1 MKKGV
6 RGHKGARL
14 RALFV
19 LWGMG
24 ILLSGGSL
32 TGCQGAEGGKREG
45 KWTEPELVLCY
56 GEVNPEGHIMTDSA
70 RYFADEVE
78 RLSQGRIVV
87 EIYPSGQMGDDK
99 QCYRA
104 MQMGSLDLYRGNSA
118 SLAECGNPMVSA
130 LALPYIFRDREH
142 FWKVCESE
150 LGQEILDDIQV
161 SAKGMKGIAYLDE
174 GARNFFTTEQPVT
187 RIGDMKGLKIRM
199 QLSGLMED
207 TVSALGAQAVPIAY
221 VELYT
226 ALQSGSVD
234 GAENPPVSYYY
245 NKFYEVAPYYV
256 KDGHTYAPGVILVSE
271 ITWNTLKEEERQVIL
286 EAARL
291 TQDYNR
297 AEIEQADQKAYQAL
311 LQEGVEILELED
323 PEAWSDAVEPV
334 YQKYGAQF
342 LDLIEQIRGMR

>member
-1 MKKGV
+1 MLPQRRGRAGV
-6 RGHKGARL
+6 LPQLLCLGGL
-14 RALFV
+14 ALV
-19 LWGMG
+19 
-24 ILLSGGSL
+24 LSGCL
-32 TGCQGAEGGKREG
+32 AGCSASGVAKRDNR
-45 KWTEPELVLCY
+45 KTEPDLVLCY

-70 RYFADEVE
+70 KFFADEVE
-78 RLSQGRIVV
+78 RLSEGRIVV
-87 EIYPSGQMGDDK
+87 EIYPSGQMGDDQ

-118 SLAECGNPMVSA
+118 SLAECGNPMISA

-142 FWKVCESE
+142 FWKVCESG
-150 LGQEILDDIQV
+150 LGQEILDDIEV

-174 GARNFFTTEQPVT
+174 GARNFFTRERPVT
-187 RIGDMKGLKIRM
+187 RIEDMKDLKIRM

-207 TVSALGAQAVPIAY
+207 TVAALGAKAVPIAY

-234 GAENPPVSYYY
+234 GAENPPVSYFY

-256 KDGHTYAPGVILVSE
+256 KDSHTYAPGVILISE
-271 ITWNTLKEEERQVIL
+271 ITWDSLTEEEQQVIL

-291 TQDYNR
+291 TQEYNR
-297 AEIEQADQKAYQAL
+297 EEIERADRQAYQAL
-311 LQEGVEILELED
+311 KEAGVEILELED
-323 PEAWSDAVEPV
+323 PEAWSAAVEPV

-342 LDLIEQIRGMR
+342 LELIRQVREMR